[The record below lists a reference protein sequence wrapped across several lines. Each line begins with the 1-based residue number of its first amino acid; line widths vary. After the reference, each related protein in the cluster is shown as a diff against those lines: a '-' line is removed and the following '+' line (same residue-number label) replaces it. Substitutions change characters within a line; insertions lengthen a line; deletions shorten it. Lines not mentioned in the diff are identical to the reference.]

1 MNNSFSRMLIRG
13 ALSSLLVCAA
23 WLSPAAV
30 QTASATEYCFGASGQ
45 GCGGWTFG
53 EMPRF
58 AFCSPAG
65 SNGVAKC
72 AVSGGSMTHD
82 PCCVRSPR
90 GKVCGGRPET
100 AQCTVEW
107 NRAVDRA
114 KWGYQWLRNIDTR
127 RGNDTGV
134 VERPLYCAQR
144 GSGVHRNDESFCCS
158 RSARD
163 ANSLERFARPD
174 LKICL

>member
-1 MNNSFSRMLIRG
+1 MNNIFSRIVIRG
-13 ALSSLLVCAA
+13 VLSSLLVCAA

-30 QTASATEYCFGASGQ
+30 QTASATDYCFGAAGQ

-53 EMPRF
+53 EMPRI
-58 AFCSPAG
+58 AFCGPVSG
-65 SNGVAKC
+65 NGMATC

-82 PCCVRSPR
+82 PCCARSPN

-107 NRAVDRA
+107 NRSVDRA
-114 KWGYQWLRNIDTR
+114 KWGYQWLRNINTR

-134 VERPLYCAQR
+134 VERPLYCAQS
-144 GSGVHRNDESFCCS
+144 GSGVHRNDAQYCCS
-158 RSARD
+158 RSSRPG
-163 ANSLERFARPD
+163 NGWERFGRPD
-174 LKICL
+174 LNICN